1 MDSVELP
8 VSPSDGA
15 QCLERSSFV
24 VHGVFIELIA
34 GEPHVLE
41 RAAARL
47 PVGAQRAQAAFV
59 DASYVLSKHPSEA
72 LYALA
77 VDGEHVSGPG
87 SLSEALAMF
96 ESHVTLRVAERA
108 PQHVFVHAGV
118 VSWRGRGILFPGYS
132 FSGKTT
138 LVAALVRA
146 GALYYSDEYAVLG
159 SGGHVYPY
167 PRPLQMR
174 EPGTHRQTPVPVNRL
189 GGIAGDGPLAV
200 DLVVLCRYKPGANW
214 RPRKISPGR
223 AALEMFAYTM
233 CAQRAPEAA
242 LSTLQRVVATASLL
256 KGTRGEAGQLISFIA
271 KTFEG

>member
-1 MDSVELP
+1 MDSVEVP

-15 QCLERSSFV
+15 RRLERVSFV
-24 VHGVFIELIA
+24 VHGVSIELFA

-47 PVGAQRAQAAFV
+47 PVGAQQAQVPLA

-77 VDGEHVSGPG
+77 VDGERVSGPG
-87 SLSEALAMF
+87 PLGEALATF

-108 PQHVFVHAGV
+108 PHHVFVHAGV

-159 SGGHVYPY
+159 SDGRVYPY
-167 PRPLQMR
+167 PRPLQIR
-174 EPGTHRQTPVPVNRL
+174 APGTHRQTPVPVSRL
-189 GGIAGDGPLAV
+189 GGIAGHGPLAV
-200 DLVVLCRYKPGANW
+200 DLVVLCRYKPGAMW

-223 AALEMFAYTM
+223 AALEMFTYTM
-233 CAQRAPEAA
+233 CALRAPEAA
-242 LSTLQRVVATASLL
+242 LSTLQRVVATATLL
-256 KGTRGEAGQLISFIA
+256 KGTRGEAGQLVSFIA
-271 KTFEG
+271 KTFAV